1 VEPDLD
7 DLYDER
13 TLRRLARAT
22 TPPAAS
28 AESAHGAP
36 LALAP
41 SDRPRPRLATGVL
54 LGALLGLQDV
64 LEGHD
69 RREPVIE
76 VAPDPG
82 AEPVRGVSLFF
93 VPGQPQAT
101 VAVVR

>member
-13 TLRRLARAT
+13 TLRRLARASDPP
-22 TPPAAS
+22 TPLPPSPAA
-28 AESAHGAP
+28 P
-36 LALAP
+36 
-41 SDRPRPRLATGVL
+41 DRPRPRLATGVL